1 MIYKQG
7 HVTDGLDHPFMVKS
21 GANDRTL
28 WSRKR
33 VQNVA
38 KANIGRWSSPT
49 PRTAWGRKWPSISQN
64 VGSLLRRHQRVGGFK
79 HVKREREKKEKTL
92 SSGIIAWQHV
102 QNTNN
107 PLSHRP
113 SHTFRPIFWGQNMEF
128 PEGNPCEFTLK
139 PGEQLETPVV
149 MKQNGRQS
157 LRQSSRVGRVGLA
170 LKKLRWQV
178 VF

>member
-1 MIYKQG
+1 MIQEE
-7 HVTDGLDHPFMVKS
+7 
-21 GANDRTL
+21 GAERGEGKYWTMIITNASD
-28 WSRKR
+28 
-33 VQNVA
+33 
-38 KANIGRWSSPT
+38 
-49 PRTAWGRKWPSISQN
+49 
-64 VGSLLRRHQRVGGFK
+64 RVGKKVTINFTK
-79 HVKREREKKEKTL
+79 CRQLTAATSASWWVQTCKEREREKKKKTL